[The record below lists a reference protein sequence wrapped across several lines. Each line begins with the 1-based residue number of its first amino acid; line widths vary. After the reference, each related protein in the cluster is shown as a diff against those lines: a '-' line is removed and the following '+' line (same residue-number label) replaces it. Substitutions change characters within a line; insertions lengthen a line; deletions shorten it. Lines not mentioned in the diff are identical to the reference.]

1 MSRRILWV
9 NTALVVLVVAIGVG
23 AYLWLFAPEPA
34 VSTGRTVAVR
44 TGTVTE
50 TVTATGTVET
60 AGTVELAFTTAGT
73 VDAVKVAEGDRVR
86 AGRIVATLDDTAARQ
101 GVVSA
106 RNSYQQATTAY
117 VQAVSG
123 SSGTALSLS
132 AAEQALVDA
141 RENARLGREGYALT
155 VSQAAAT
162 LADARSAWSATCLD
176 PAGACP
182 DTDAWAQLRTAEGEV
197 TSARTAYDQALQTA
211 SADETADNLKLNQSS
226 VSMADA
232 QAKQNS
238 ACTTFGGSST
248 QCTSAVS
255 ATLAAQQQ
263 HELLT
268 ATTAAAAQQRQQA
281 LVNADA
287 RITAANVAL
296 RRLQATLATQAQDA
310 IAAARDALASA
321 RLAKEK
327 GLAADQQAIEHAREA
342 LAAERASAAA
352 VDTAAGAV
360 TPGQASID
368 AARSGVDLARS
379 GIAVARESLDR
390 TTLRAPVAGT
400 VASVTAVE
408 DQAAQAG
415 TAVVTLI
422 PKASYQ
428 VVADFSEAD
437 ATKVLVGQ
445 EATVTFDALADG
457 AATATVTAVDILP
470 TTGASVTTYGVTLT
484 LGDVPDG
491 LRDGMSASVVVT
503 VDEATDVLW
512 APTAAITTAGGLST
526 VTVVRD
532 GVEATVEV
540 ATGLTGDAG
549 TEITGGVAEGDQLVV
564 SATDSGSAA
573 GGFPMGGIPGGAAM
587 PGGAPPAGGR
597 AP

>member
-255 ATLAAQQQ
+255 ATLAA
-263 HELLT
+263 
-268 ATTAAAAQQRQQA
+268 
-281 LVNADA
+281 
-287 RITAANVAL
+287 
-296 RRLQATLATQAQDA
+296 
-310 IAAARDALASA
+310 
-321 RLAKEK
+321 
-327 GLAADQQAIEHAREA
+327 
-342 LAAERASAAA
+342 ERASAAA